1 MKKAFLDGRCIGL
14 SISESPEMGI
24 LGLGKEHLEDAM
36 TEIAR
41 HLLACG
47 ASLAYGGDL
56 RPGGFT
62 NLLFEVV
69 NRHRSNSTIE
79 KSSVTNFLAWPVHV
93 SMSVLEIE
101 ERRAALEGV
110 AELVLLAPD
119 GSEQTTNE
127 RAPNRQ
133 LTTTDWEYGLTAM
146 RKAMA
151 SAVDARIVLG
161 GRTTEFRGRLP
172 GIAEE
177 ALIQLQNKAPLY
189 VLGGFGGCSFDIAN
203 AMGLSRDRRDL
214 ANWNGLEDFASHSSS
229 DLRNGL
235 DSVENFTLANTIHID
250 QAVALILRGLLRI
263 KKRKRRAALPRPR

>member
-1 MKKAFLDGRCIGL
+1 MKNAFLDGRRIGI

-62 NLLFEVV
+62 DLLFEVV
-69 NRHRSNSTIE
+69 NRYRSNSVME
-79 KSSVTNFLAWPVHV
+79 KSNVRNFLAWPVHV

-119 GSEQTTNE
+119 GSELTTNE
-127 RAPNRQ
+127 RAPNHQ
-133 LTTTDWEYGLTAM
+133 LTTADWEYGLTAM
-146 RKAMA
+146 RKAMS
-151 SAVDARIVLG
+151 SAIDARIVLG

-177 ALIQLQNKAPLY
+177 ALVQLQNKAPLY

-214 ANWNGLEDFASHSSS
+214 ANWKGLEDFASHSLS
-229 DLRNGL
+229 DLKNGL
-235 DSVENFTLANTIHID
+235 NSEENFDLANTIHVD

-263 KKRKRRAALPRPR
+263 KKRRRPAVRPRPC